1 MSRLDSQIDNRGMR
15 PGRALGSV
23 LIFIISFLLLL
34 FCVDRFLSVFDPV
47 WLDGIGLYRKVLTA
61 VLVFFVCLVSALVS
75 RSLCPGLSAAGDLG
89 LKEDL
94 PRALKGICSGFLT
107 GAVFVTA
114 IISSLFLAGGYEFIA
129 MANAPNVVPYIL
141 LYFVSAINEEMV
153 FRGFLFQA
161 LERGFGLRIAFVFA
175 SVLFGFAHMM
185 NYIEGADFSQRV
197 LLSAFLS
204 VEAGFPMTMAFLLT
218 RSIWFAVGIHFA
230 WNFFEGVIY
239 GANVSGHAL
248 DGVLVEAR
256 LTDGIWGG
264 GGVLGPEATIV
275 NLVFGL
281 LLFYL
286 LWKLKG
292 KKTLNLN

>member
-1 MSRLDSQIDNRGMR
+1 MSRLDSQIDNRVMR

-34 FCVDRFLSVFDPV
+34 FCVDRFFSVLDPV

-61 VLVFFVCLVSALVS
+61 GLVFFICLVSALVS
-75 RSLCPGLSAAGDLG
+75 RLLCLGLSAGRDLG
-89 LKEDL
+89 LKEEL

-129 MANAPNVVPYIL
+129 MAKAPDLVPYIL

-185 NYIEGADFSQRV
+185 NYIEGADFSQRI

-239 GANVSGHAL
+239 GANVSGHSL

-256 LTDGIWGG
+256 LTEGIWGG
-264 GGVLGPEATIV
+264 GGVLGPEATVV
-275 NLVFGL
+275 NLVLGL

-292 KKTLNLN
+292 KKFSI

>member
-1 MSRLDSQIDNRGMR
+1 MSRLDSQIDNRGML

-75 RSLCPGLSAAGDLG
+75 RSLCPGLSAARDLG